1 MSNTEP
7 RVIADRE
14 FELGENPLW
23 DDRRKLLF
31 WTDIDAGELW
41 KYDQKTKKAERFYQ
55 GPKVGGFT
63 LEDDGKL
70 ALFRIEDI
78 SLIDPDNPEDLEH
91 LIHFHD
97 ENAARF
103 NDVMALPDGSVYAG
117 TIAAKP
123 RSGGL
128 YHVGLDLSV
137 KVLFLGTDVSN
148 GMALPDEHSLIWTCS
163 TSRKIVRF
171 SRDQETNQVS
181 QPSDLF
187 ISPGEEGTPDGLC
200 LDAEGHIWSARWDG
214 SAVIVHGPDGCP
226 IRKVDVPTNK
236 VTSVCFGG
244 DSLSTLFI
252 TTSRGPVYA
261 MDTNTNGLHENRSRL
276 GLSRQPDRP

>member
-1 MSNTEP
+1 MSPAEP
-7 RVIADRE
+7 RIIVDRQ

-31 WTDIDAGELW
+31 WTDIDTGELW
-41 KYDQKTKKAERFYQ
+41 KYDPKTETAERFYE

-63 LEDDGKL
+63 LEVDGKL
-70 ALFRIEDI
+70 ALFRVQDI
-78 SLIDPDNPEDLEH
+78 VLINPDHPEEVEPLA
-91 LIHFHD
+91 HFHN
-97 ENAARF
+97 ENVARF

-117 TIAAKP
+117 TIAA
-123 RSGGL
+123 RSGSGGL
-128 YHVGLDLSV
+128 YHVGLDLSIRE
-137 KVLFLGTDVSN
+137 LFLGTDVSN

-163 TSRKIVRF
+163 SSRRIVRF
-171 SRDQETNQVS
+171 SRDQKTNAVNK
-181 QPSDLF
+181 PVDLYT
-187 ISPGEEGTPDGLC
+187 SPEEEGTPDGLC

-214 SAVIVHGPDGCP
+214 SAVIVHGPDGSP
-226 IRKVDVPTNK
+226 IRKVHVPTTK

-244 DSLSTLFI
+244 DSLTTLFI

-261 MDTNTNGLHENRSRL
+261 MDTDTHGLLENRSRL

>member
-1 MSNTEP
+1 MSTTEP
-7 RVIADRE
+7 RVIVDRL
-14 FELGENPLW
+14 FQLGENPLW
-23 DDRRKLLF
+23 DDRRKVLF

-41 KYDQKTKKAERFYQ
+41 KYDPKNEKAERFYQ

-63 LEDDGKL
+63 LEEDGKL
-70 ALFRIEDI
+70 ALFRVDDI
-78 SLIDPDNPEDLEH
+78 SLIDPDNPEEILH
-91 LIHFHD
+91 LAPFSD

-123 RSGGL
+123 GSGGL
-128 YHVGLDLSV
+128 YHVGLDHSICE
-137 KVLFLGTDVSN
+137 LFLGTGVSN

-163 TSRKIVRF
+163 TSRRIVRF
-171 SRDQETNQVS
+171 ARDKLTNEIG
-181 QPSDLF
+181 QPTDLYM
-187 ISPGEEGTPDGLC
+187 SPEAEGTPDGLC
-200 LDAEGHIWSARWDG
+200 LDTEGHIWSARWDG
-214 SAVIVHGPDGCP
+214 SAVIVHSPDGSP
-226 IRKVDVPTNK
+226 IRKVEIPTAK

-252 TTSRGPVYA
+252 TTSDGPIYA
-261 MDTNTNGLHENRSRL
+261 MNTSTSGLLENRSRL